1 MHGMT
6 CSDDDREAFV
16 EDSKDLASR
25 LAQLGEELPQ
35 QIAKGRTTVRVCKE
49 WMGKPLSGADAVM
62 AEGKQADSANNK
74 AAYARQAK
82 LASALRARQ

>member
-1 MHGMT
+1 M
-6 CSDDDREAFV
+6 

-62 AEGKQADSANNK
+62 AEGKQADSASNK
-74 AAYARQAK
+74 TAYARQSK
-82 LASALRARQ
+82 LAAALRARQ